1 MNSKTLIVDLIGF
14 FLTMFI
20 TTFETKRKENH
31 MKCFFNQL
39 LYKVHKVGIISS
51 FATDFKEKFRRY
63 EVPTG
68 PSLRLHLRETVH
80 GSRVNTRLELIDVN

>member
-1 MNSKTLIVDLIGF
+1 MFMNSKTLIVIGF

-20 TTFETKRKENH
+20 TTFETKRKETLCSVSLTNY
-31 MKCFFNQL
+31 F
-39 LYKVHKVGIISS
+39 KVHKVGIISS

-68 PSLRLHLRETVH
+68 PSLWETVH
-80 GSRVNTRLELIDVN
+80 GSRVNTRMELIDVN